1 MALRFLPVGGRVM
14 LSMPEIKVGDD
25 NPARYNYK
33 VNSGDFFGNLISM
46 AVPEPTYGSEAA
58 SNGVGSQRNIR
69 YDLEPMEAVI
79 TLREAHP
86 ALRGYQLRPGFK
98 AVYEGELAPE
108 GIAGAQ
114 SEQRREVHYI
124 NGKITNLPTGV
135 GDEGGARPV
144 TINVEVSEYAILTH
158 LPDGVAATLLVG
170 DPAPD
175 ASKIGVR
182 TLVPVR
188 YIQTQPPT
196 DNARLSKS
204 TSIDYIGG
212 TPVQYAEATDVFA
225 YMSGDAFQAAL
236 KGNETIN
243 PLHHAA
249 HARFGYVLDMS
260 D

>member
-14 LSMPEIKVGDD
+14 LSMPDISLGGG
-25 NPARYNYK
+25 NAARYNYQ
-33 VNSGDFFGNLISM
+33 VSETDFFGDLISM

-79 TLREAHP
+79 TLRESHP

-114 SEQRREVHYI
+114 TAQVREVHYI
-124 NGKITNLPTGV
+124 SGKITNSPTGV

-144 TINVEVSEYAILTH
+144 TVNVEVSEYAILNH
-158 LPDGVAATLLVG
+158 LPDGVGAAGELVG
-170 DPAPD
+170 NPAPD
-175 ASKIGVR
+175 AGKIGVR

-188 YIQTQPPT
+188 YINTNPPN
-196 DNARLSKS
+196 DNAKLSKT
-204 TSIDYIGG
+204 TSVDYLGG
-212 TPVQYAEATDVFA
+212 TPIQYGASTSVFA
-225 YMSGDAFQAAL
+225 HMLEPFQTAL
-236 KGNETIN
+236 KGNDTIN
-243 PLHHAA
+243 PLHHSV
-249 HARFGYVLDMS
+249 HARFGYLIDMS